1 MVWKAKLTFLVDFS
15 VGKLG
20 QFGVTNGVLDQD
32 VFKECSGTFTL
43 STLDRADLVEH
54 NGLEEE

>member
-1 MVWKAKLTFLVDFS
+1 VVWKAKLTFLVDFS

-20 QFGVTNGVLDQD
+20 QVGVTNGVLDQD

-43 STLDRADLVEH
+43 STLDRTDLVEH

>member
-32 VFKECSGTFTL
+32 VFKECSVQVSLL
-43 STLDRADLVEH
+43 SLDRLDLAEY